1 MRKHWTAL
9 LGALF
14 VAPTVLQF
22 IKWCWTAFKWGL
34 DWIGRIEILASY
46 SEKAGQI
53 FEYLINPP
61 ASFFLLILGM
71 GLIYLDVRRQGLPWA
86 VQFAAVTTSSQAP
99 TTGMAPDIREWFI
112 SHDIRSLAND
122 EFLKQ
127 ALEASEKCAEVE
139 RRYLL
144 VHDEVEGLL
153 ASHRSLASGLSGAA
167 AISHMFNEPE
177 EVRSARS
184 RLADIGA
191 ERSAL
196 ARTRAMAFSRAVEN
210 VYEKLQRGTLVAK
223 GFLVPLG
230 EDPHEVH
237 IPSARWR
244 FLRFNGDYTEASGEA

>member
-86 VQFAAVTTSSQAP
+86 VQFAQSLRAVRHLRRGWHLTSENGLSRTIYAALRTTS
-99 TTGMAPDIREWFI
+99 F
-112 SHDIRSLAND
+112 
-122 EFLKQ
+122 
-127 ALEASEKCAEVE
+127 
-139 RRYLL
+139 
-144 VHDEVEGLL
+144 
-153 ASHRSLASGLSGAA
+153 
-167 AISHMFNEPE
+167 
-177 EVRSARS
+177 
-184 RLADIGA
+184 
-191 ERSAL
+191 
-196 ARTRAMAFSRAVEN
+196 
-210 VYEKLQRGTLVAK
+210 
-223 GFLVPLG
+223 
-230 EDPHEVH
+230 
-237 IPSARWR
+237 
-244 FLRFNGDYTEASGEA
+244 